1 MNKGEAREVLATAIE
16 RLRSTPREELL
27 RLIDES
33 ENYEVTGRSGT
44 AYQVELQAWWDDR
57 PSENLRMVVAVDDGG
72 WSAFKPISD
81 DFIVAPD
88 GSFVGE

>member
-1 MNKGEAREVLATAIE
+1 MNKAEAREVLAAAIE
-16 RLRSTPREELL
+16 RLRSTPRDSLL

-33 ENYEVTGRSGT
+33 VNYEVTGPSGT
-44 AYQVELQAWWDDR
+44 VYQVELEAWWDDR
-57 PSENLRMVVAVDDGG
+57 PSENLRVVVAVDDEG
-72 WSAFKPISD
+72 WSAFKPICD